1 VELAMQLRNV
11 LPKTLFGRMLSII
24 LVPMIF
30 VQIITVF
37 IFYERHWDTVTRHM
51 AGNLAAEITI
61 LVDQIG
67 TQPNDE
73 QIETVRRMGWL
84 YFGFPIQFDTETPW
98 AGRNQA
104 QPENFAEEMLRRELQ
119 GRMSK
124 EWRTNVTADPNL
136 IFVDVRLETGT
147 LRVYASRKRIFSSTS
162 WTFIGWTVGS
172 SILMFAVALLF
183 MRGQVR
189 PILRLA
195 NAARQL
201 GLGRTAPDYRL
212 EGAREVRLAG
222 RAFQAMR
229 HRIMRQLN
237 ERTEMLAGVSHDL
250 RTPLTRIR
258 LQLALMMESED
269 VDAIRAD
276 LSEMEDMIDA
286 YLSFAAGEGE
296 EPSQETRIDSMLE
309 RLVRQTAKT
318 HKYDISFKMPDEELP
333 AFLVRQKAIGRA
345 FQNVISNALAYS
357 TKTEISLSY
366 RNDEVT
372 IFFDDNGA
380 GIPLERRA
388 DAIRPFIRLEESRN
402 RKTGGTGLGLSIT
415 SDIVLG
421 HGGELT
427 LGDAPLGGLRVAIKL
442 PV

>member
-1 VELAMQLRNV
+1 MQLRNV

-30 VQIITVF
+30 VQVITVF
-37 IFYERHWDTVTRHM
+37 IFYDRHWDTVTRHM
-51 AGNLAAEITI
+51 ANNLSAEISI
-61 LVDQIG
+61 LVDQLG
-67 TQPNDE
+67 NAPNEELIDT
-73 QIETVRRMGWL
+73 IKKTGWE
-84 YFGFPIQFDTETPW
+84 YFNFPIQFDAETPF
-98 AGRNQA
+98 AGSNSDNPQSY
-104 QPENFAEEMLRRELQ
+104 AEEMLWRALGARLA
-119 GRMSK
+119 RP
-124 EWRTNVTADPNL
+124 WRTNVDSDPHL
-136 IFVDVRLETGT
+136 IYVDVKFDNGT
-147 LRVYASRKRIFSSTS
+147 LRIYASRKRIFSSTS

-172 SILMFAVALLF
+172 PILMFSIALLF

-201 GLGRTAPDYRL
+201 GLGRAAPDYQL

-258 LQLALMMESED
+258 LQLALMKDSD
-269 VDAIRAD
+269 DAAAIRAD
-276 LSEMEDMIDA
+276 LAEMEDMIDA

-296 EPSQETRIDSMLE
+296 EEPEETQIETLLD
-309 RLVRQTAKT
+309 RLVRQTAKA
-318 HKYDISFKMPDEELP
+318 HGYDIQMALLDEPMP
-333 AFLVRQKAIGRA
+333 AFPVRRKSIQRA
-345 FQNVISNALAYS
+345 FENIISNAIAYS
-357 TKTEISLSY
+357 TKTRISLRY
-366 RNDEVT
+366 RNDEVS
-372 IFFDDNGA
+372 ILFDDDGA
-380 GIPLERRA
+380 GIPAERRA
-388 DAIRPFIRLEESRN
+388 DALRPFIRLEESRN

-427 LGDAPLGGLRVAIKL
+427 LGDSPLGGLRVAIKL